1 MRAGSR
7 SSLSTGAALAFT
19 ARGAGAAL
27 MLVAQVVIARELGVA
42 DAGRIATGLTAL
54 AIFAILGR
62 YGLDQ
67 LIVRRVAIQDETS
80 LVRAE
85 YAAAARICLPAL
97 VVLGVLLLVV
107 APTLTDGLLEDPAT
121 ATPLRWMA
129 VALPAFGFVAVQG
142 EALKA
147 LGAPF
152 LGSLVQS
159 VVGPVVS
166 LALLLAPGLP
176 STPSFASAALVAGF
190 VASSV
195 VAHLAWLRL
204 NAGTSV
210 PAALSPGA
218 LARESWPFFGT
229 SVLNLV
235 LVYAPVA
242 ALVVAGGPDDVGR
255 FFAADRWTQI
265 PSMLLV
271 AINATVGPR
280 FAQHWVA
287 HRRDE
292 VRALLRSS
300 TLASLLLAVGVGG
313 GIVLGAPWL
322 LALFGSEYRSAVTS
336 LRLLGLAQIV
346 VLGCGPVSSLL
357 VMSGGERQQR
367 RATALAATLVVVLSV
382 LLVPVHGLLGA
393 AIAASAA
400 LAASR
405 ITILVMATRTLAAT
419 ARR

>member
-1 MRAGSR
+1 MGATSR
-7 SSLSTGAALAFT
+7 SSLSIGAALAFS

-27 MLVAQVVIARELGVA
+27 MLVAQVVIARELGVD
-42 DAGRIATGLTAL
+42 DAGRIATGLTVL
-54 AIFAILGR
+54 AILSILGR

-67 LIVRRVAIQDETS
+67 LIVRRVAVQEDTS
-80 LVRAE
+80 LLRAE
-85 YAAAARICLPAL
+85 YKAAGRICLPAL
-97 VVLGVLLLVV
+97 SLLGLLLLVA
-107 APTLTDGLLEDPAT
+107 APALTTGLLDDPAT
-121 ATPLRWMA
+121 TTTLRWMA

-152 LGSLVQS
+152 LGSMVQS
-159 VVGPVVS
+159 VVGPAVS
-166 LALLLAPGLP
+166 LVLLLTPGLP
-176 STPSFASAALVAGF
+176 TTPSFASATLVAGF

-195 VAHLAWLRL
+195 AAHLVWLRL
-204 NAGTSV
+204 STGGPG
-210 PAALSPGA
+210 PATLASA
-218 LARESWPFFGT
+218 DLARESWPFFGT
-229 SVLNLV
+229 SMLSLV
-235 LVYAPVA
+235 LVYAPVT
-242 ALVVAGGPDDVGR
+242 ALVLAGGPDDVGR

-292 VRALLRSS
+292 VRDLLRSS
-300 TLASLLLAVGVGG
+300 TVASLLLAAGVGG

-322 LALFGSEYRSAVTS
+322 LALFGPEYRGAVTS
-336 LRLLGLAQIV
+336 LRILGLAQIV
-346 VLGCGPVSSLL
+346 VLGCGPVSSFL

-367 RATALAATLVVVLSV
+367 WATALAAALVVVLSV
-382 LLVPVHGLLGA
+382 VLVPGHGLLGA
-393 AIAASAA
+393 AIAASVA

-405 ITILVMATRTLAAT
+405 VTILVMATRTLATT